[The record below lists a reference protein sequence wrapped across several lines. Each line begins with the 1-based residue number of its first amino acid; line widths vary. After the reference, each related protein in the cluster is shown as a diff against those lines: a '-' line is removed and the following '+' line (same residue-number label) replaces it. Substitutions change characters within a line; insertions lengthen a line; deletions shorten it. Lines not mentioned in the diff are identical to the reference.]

1 MMMKL
6 HMSEN
11 CLICIFFFR
20 YAIGELK
27 LPFFVDWVL
36 RKFDVDLQTIN
47 VKLSKTECSE
57 PGDDACPKSL
67 MPDEIH
73 EEIKDLGISTS
84 IDSLDRLVHS
94 HGQTLHDINVLRKRT
109 FTRIPD
115 LVVWPSCHDDVVK
128 IVQLADKRNL
138 VIMPFGGGTSVS
150 GANECPPNEMR
161 PIISLDTTQ
170 MNKILWVDEEN
181 LVVCCESGII
191 GQDIERELNKLGY
204 TVGHEP
210 DSYEFS
216 SVGGWVATRAS
227 GMKKNTYGNI
237 EDLLVHVRM
246 VTPRGTLEKG
256 CRVPRISCGPDFE
269 QIVLGSEGSL
279 GVVTEVVLKIRPL
292 PKCTKYGSLVF
303 PDFDSGVRCM
313 REVARQRCQPSS
325 IRLMDNEQFQFG
337 QALRPSPS
345 YFSFFL
351 DGIKHAYL
359 FRFKGFDMHTMCV
372 ATLLYEGDEE
382 QVNAHEKKINGIAI
396 KYGGIPAGKT
406 NGERGYLLTFV
417 IGYIRVSI
425 LFSHIILY

>member
-1 MMMKL
+1 MYAQINIL
-6 HMSEN
+6 
-11 CLICIFFFR
+11 CLFFFR

-27 LPFFVDWVL
+27 LPFFLDWVL
-36 RKFDVDLQTIN
+36 RKFDVDIN
-47 VKLSKTECSE
+47 VSSKSESSE
-57 PGDDACPKSL
+57 PGDDEVPKSS

-73 EEIKDLGISTS
+73 EEIKDMGISTS

-94 HGQTLHDINVLRKRT
+94 HGQTLHDINVLKKRT

-128 IVQLADKRNL
+128 IVQLADKCNL

-150 GANECPPNEMR
+150 GANECPSNEIR

-351 DGIKHAYL
+351 DGMKHTYL
-359 FRFKGFDMHTMCV
+359 FRIKGFNVHTMCV
-372 ATLLYEGDEE
+372 ATLLFEGDEE
-382 QVNAHEKKINGIAI
+382 QVNAHEKKINGIAVQ
-396 KYGGIPAGKT
+396 YGGIAAGKT

-425 LFSHIILY
+425 YFHINI